1 MTLKPLTKLLS
12 ALFFSS
18 ILLILTACGGGGS
31 GGDGG
36 GNVSPQPQKAT
47 VTFALQGGPAIVH
60 SVQLQ
65 VVLPDGFVL
74 ETDTSNQP
82 IGSALTLLVTGAEL
96 NDLSYIPATPASNGE
111 IIAAIGKVDGF
122 PGDTNLM
129 QISCTYAPGATLPT
143 VGDFIVTVDAS
154 DLNGVALGGI
164 SEKISVDIQPAP

>member
-1 MTLKPLTKLLS
+1 MLKPLTKLL
-12 ALFFSS
+12 ALLFSFS

-31 GGDGG
+31 GDD
-36 GNVSPQPQKAT
+36 VSPRPQKAT

-82 IGSALTLLVTGAEL
+82 TGSALTLLVTGAEL
-96 NDLSYIPATPASNGE
+96 NDVSYLPATSASNGE
-111 IIAAIGKVDGF
+111 IIAAIGKIEGF
-122 PGDTNLM
+122 PGDASLM
-129 QISCTYAPGATLPT
+129 QISSTYAPGAALPT

-154 DLNGVALGGI
+154 DLNGVALSGI